1 MVRRDTRAL
10 GHDAEKFA
18 LQYLCDKG
26 LQLLTQNFR
35 CRLGEIDL
43 VMLDGDCVVFV
54 EVRYR
59 SAGSFARA
67 ALTVDS
73 VKQRRLARAA
83 DLFMSGSTAHSRRVA
98 RFDVIGIDEEADG
111 RRTVEWLQDAFY
123 P

>member
-1 MVRRDTRAL
+1 MARRETRAL
-10 GHDAEKFA
+10 GNDAERFA
-18 LQYLCDKG
+18 LQYLCNEG

-59 SAGSFARA
+59 SARSFAPA

-73 VKQRRLARAA
+73 AKQRKLARAA
-83 DLFMSGSTAHSRRVA
+83 DRFLSSSTAHSRRAA
-98 RFDVIGIDEEADG
+98 RFDVVGIDEKADG
-111 RRTVEWLQDAFY
+111 RRTVEWLRDAFL